1 MSLNCSN
8 VDIFLHVSHYAAC
21 CEFTASK
28 WLRGVRDK
36 TSMQLQILNVNERNK
51 GCLCLNLWI
60 RRFVFIFLFFY
71 CFSTHAIFCFFF
83 PFVLFQKKNRGV
95 IMVNLHSN
103 FISCRNDANISN
115 VAGEAS
121 VLSPFLI
128 QPWSESVVFISHTS
142 VNSFLPPGFCRPF
155 WSHQERDWGRV
166 DRNRWGLR
174 RRQEVRR
181 IHSQNTPYRP
191 LEALS

>member
-1 MSLNCSN
+1 M
-8 VDIFLHVSHYAAC
+8 DIFLHVSHYAAC

-36 TSMQLQILNVNERNK
+36 TSVQLQILNVNERNK

-60 RRFVFIFLFFY
+60 CRFVFVFLFVFTA
-71 CFSTHAIFCFFF
+71 FLHIPSSVFFF
-83 PFVLFQKKNRGV
+83 FSFAVFQKKNRGV

-103 FISCRNDANISN
+103 FISCRNEANISN

-121 VLSPFLI
+121 MLSPSLI
-128 QPWSESVVFISHTS
+128 RSWGESVVFISYTS
-142 VNSFLPPGFCRPF
+142 VDSFLPPGFCRPF
-155 WSHQERDWGRV
+155 WPHQERDWSRV